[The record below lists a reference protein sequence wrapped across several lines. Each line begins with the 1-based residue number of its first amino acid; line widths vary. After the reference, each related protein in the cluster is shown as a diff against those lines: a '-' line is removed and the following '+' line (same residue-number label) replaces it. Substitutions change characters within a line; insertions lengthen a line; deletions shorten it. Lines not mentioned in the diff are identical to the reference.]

1 MIKINNLTKSYI
13 TSTGRH
19 YVFKNLN
26 IYIPSKKN
34 IAFIGRNGAGKSTLL
49 RIIGGIDKPD
59 CGKIISNKTISWPVG
74 LSGVPGKPDWERK
87 CKICCSVICQ
97 ER

>member
-26 IYIPSKKN
+26 IYIPSKK
-34 IAFIGRNGAGKSTLL
+34 TLHL
-49 RIIGGIDKPD
+49 LGEMVLV
-59 CGKIISNKTISWPVG
+59 N
-74 LSGVPGKPDWERK
+74 
-87 CKICCSVICQ
+87 Q
-97 ER
+97 HF